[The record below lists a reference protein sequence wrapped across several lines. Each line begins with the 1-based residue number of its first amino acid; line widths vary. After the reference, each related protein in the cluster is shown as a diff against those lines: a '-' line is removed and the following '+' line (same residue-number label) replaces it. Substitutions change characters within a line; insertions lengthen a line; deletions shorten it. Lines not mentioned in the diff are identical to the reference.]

1 MQGYEDMKQW
11 QNRLTEL
18 TEFKKTLPKDLL
30 DKVNMLPEEKQMNL
44 LRVMKQAFD
53 AAKKGNIKSGVD
65 VLQEQ
70 MLTDFV
76 PKGKPHATGGL
87 IDGYATGGVSNLFR
101 QRQGFSKGKAVE
113 LVTKLPEF
121 LKFVEQLLI
130 KASNE
135 IRQGLGKW
143 KGLTTSQKVA
153 QHDNL
158 TKLATEFQKTKKFDV
173 RINEYTGI
181 DAEKAFIEAQA
192 KVKKTVPLVSDKT
205 LAKAYDEVFYQKPR
219 SGDYKYDA
227 DVLSD
232 SIAEQLGK
240 GSLDDFSQVQ
250 QTEIYNIAL
259 RRITDDMKINRAK
272 KIAEKNLTDLEQKI
286 ELQMFDT
293 TGKKGNAEG
302 GLIGYATGG
311 VSNLFRRR

>member
-1 MQGYEDMKQW
+1 MK
-11 QNRLTEL
+11 
-18 TEFKKTLPKDLL
+18 L
-30 DKVNMLPEEKQMNL
+30 D
-44 LRVMKQAFD
+44 RD
-53 AAKKGNIKSGVD
+53 I
-65 VLQEQ
+65 
-70 MLTDFV
+70 
-76 PKGKPHATGGL
+76 
-87 IDGYATGGVSNLFR
+87 
-101 QRQGFSKGKAVE
+101 
-113 LVTKLPEF
+113 
-121 LKFVEQLLI
+121 
-130 KASNE
+130 
-135 IRQGLGKW
+135 GKW

-250 QTEIYNIAL
+250 QTEIYNTAL
-259 RRITDDMKINRAK
+259 KRVTDDMKMKRTLK
-272 KIAEKNLTDLEQKI
+272 DLEQKI